1 MRKRAET
8 ADVSSLTTIDAPVAH
23 RAVVEEPVAPTRR
36 DLRRALAR
44 PELAMAAGLGLVVLV
59 MGWSAPSVVRLAGA
73 VGVVA
78 MAVAVGLDRDQVLAR
93 GRVVAAAGLT
103 VLTVADAGLPVVD
116 ALGAVATE
124 TLWRPLAAVVAYP
137 VLGRAMIIMV
147 GRYRMVRASDVV
159 VEAALVGA
167 AAAIALQVFV
177 NRLSQS
183 GGWEPASASL
193 GSLMVGLDV
202 ALAVVIARP
211 LTTAAARRGPVV
223 VVAASVA
230 ALLVGHLVAAIQIAG
245 GASPGLGATAPIAL
259 SLLAIGLGT
268 LYDAAVDRPAIIPVE
283 PPLFSP
289 AHAGVVVLAVI
300 AAPIVLAAQ
309 VALEVSVSGAVAVG
323 AGLIG
328 LVLAVHVVSLLQER
342 ADSEHQATHDPLTG
356 LPNRLLFM
364 DRVER
369 ALAHAVRNDVPVGV
383 LYIDLDRFKDVNDT
397 FGHQSGDRLLRET
410 ARRLAEC
417 ARHEDT
423 VARLSG
429 DEFAVLL
436 PHLRSADDVS
446 LVAGRIL
453 DALREPVELGQHS
466 IHTLASIGAAV
477 FPHDGSEPG
486 DLLSAADDAMY
497 RAKERGGAAVEMFSA
512 TLHEQ
517 AATRLELETELHRAI
532 AEDELVLFYQPI
544 VEASDGR
551 TSGAESLI
559 RWIHPDKGMVP
570 PNDFIPVAE
579 QSDLII
585 ELGNWVI
592 RTACRQLAEMARM
605 GLGDRFLTVNVSP
618 RHFREDLVTSIT
630 SALRESGAD
639 PSRLVVELTENAAVD
654 DVQLVAERLRE
665 LRQLGVKAA
674 IDDFGTGY
682 CGLQYLGE
690 LPVSTLKLDRS
701 FVQAMTPSSAAIVA
715 ATIAMTKTLGMTLVA
730 EGVETEDQRRFL
742 VAQGCDRMQGY
753 HLGRPM
759 PAAEFVDRLQT
770 EDRAFADAQMRRAM
784 GPSATAPVAPAAAPR
799 TPSLID

>member
-1 MRKRAET
+1 
-8 ADVSSLTTIDAPVAH
+8 VAQS
-23 RAVVEEPVAPTRR
+23 ALVEDPEVPTRPG
-36 DLRRALAR
+36 LRRALAR
-44 PELAMAAGLGLVVLV
+44 PELALIAGLAIAVLIV
-59 MGWSAPSVVRLAGA
+59 AWSSPSVVRISGA

-78 MAVAVGLDRDQVLAR
+78 MAVAVFLDRDVTQRR
-93 GRVVAAAGLT
+93 GRIVAALGLA
-103 VLTVADAGLPVVD
+103 VLTVADAGIPDVD

-124 TLWRPLAAVVAYP
+124 SLWRPLAAIVAYP
-137 VLGRAMIIMV
+137 VLSRAMIIMV

-159 VEAALVGA
+159 VEGALVGA
-167 AAAIALQVFV
+167 AAAIALQVVV
-177 NRLSQS
+177 NRMSHTT
-183 GGWEPASASL
+183 GWEPAGASL
-193 GSLMVGLDV
+193 GSLLGGLDV

-211 LTTAAARRGPVV
+211 LTSAAARRGPVV
-223 VVAASVA
+223 VVAASVG
-230 ALLVGHLVAAIQIAG
+230 ALLVGHVVTALRVADGVAPGIA
-245 GASPGLGATAPIAL
+245 AEAPIAL
-259 SLLAIGLGT
+259 ALLAIGIGT
-268 LYDAAVDRPAIIPVE
+268 LYDASVDRPAVIPVE

-289 AHAGVVVLAVI
+289 AHAGVVVVAVV
-300 AAPIVLAAQ
+300 AAPVVLAAQ
-309 VALEVSVSGAVAVG
+309 VAWEVSVSGAVAVG

-397 FGHQSGDRLLRET
+397 YGHEAGDRLLLET

-423 VARLSG
+423 VARLAG

-453 DALREPVELGQHS
+453 DALREPVDLGRDAV
-466 IHTLASIGAAV
+466 HTLASVGAAV
-477 FPHDGSEPG
+477 FPYDGSEPG

-517 AATRLELETELHRAI
+517 AATRLELETALHRAI
-532 AEDELVLFYQPI
+532 AEDELVLYYQPI

-551 TSGAESLI
+551 TSGAESLV
-559 RWIHPDKGMVP
+559 RWIHPEKGMIP
-570 PNDFIPVAE
+570 PNEFIPVAE

-585 ELGNWVI
+585 DLGNWVI
-592 RTACRQLAEMARM
+592 RTACNHLAELARQ
-605 GLGDRFLTVNVSP
+605 GLGDRFLTINVSP

-630 SALRESGAD
+630 SALRDTGAD
-639 PSRLVVELTENAAVD
+639 PSRLVVELTENAAVE

-665 LRQLGVKAA
+665 LRDLGIKAA

-715 ATIAMTKTLGMTLVA
+715 ATIAMTRTLGMKLVA
-730 EGVETEDQRRFL
+730 EGVETEEQRKFL
-742 VAQGCDRMQGY
+742 VSQGCDRMQGF

-759 PAAEFVDRLQT
+759 PAAEFVERLQS
-770 EDRAFADAQMRRAM
+770 EDRDFADAQLRRAM
-784 GPSATAPVAPAAAPR
+784 GEPIAARSSEVMGR
-799 TPSLID
+799 TLVD

>member
-1 MRKRAET
+1 M
-8 ADVSSLTTIDAPVAH
+8 
-23 RAVVEEPVAPTRR
+23 
-36 DLRRALAR
+36 RRALAR
-44 PELAMAAGLGLVVLV
+44 PELAVVVGVSFVVLLV
-59 MGWSAPSVVRLAGA
+59 AWSAPSVVRVAGA

-78 MAVAVGLDRDQVLAR
+78 MAVAVGLDRDVTLLR
-93 GRVVAAAGLT
+93 GRVVAAIGLA
-103 VLTVADAGLPVVD
+103 VLAIADAGLPAVD
-116 ALGAVATE
+116 ELGGVTEE

-137 VLGRAMIIMV
+137 VLSRAMIIMV

-167 AAAIALQVFV
+167 AAAIALQVVV
-177 NRLSQS
+177 NRMSES
-183 GGWEPASASL
+183 AGWEPAGAAL
-193 GSLMVGLDV
+193 GSLVVGLDV

-211 LTTAAARRGPVV
+211 LTNVAARRGPVV
-223 VVAASVA
+223 VVAGSVA
-230 ALLVGHLVAAIQIAG
+230 ALLGGHLVAAIQIAG
-245 GASPGLGATAPIAL
+245 GATPGMAATTPIAL

-268 LYDAAVDRPAIIPVE
+268 LYDAAADRPAIIPVE

-289 AHAGVVVLAVI
+289 AHAVIVVVAVV
-300 AAPIVLAAQ
+300 AAPAVLAAQ
-309 VALEVSVSGAVAVG
+309 VAWEVSVSGAVAVG

-342 ADSEHQATHDPLTG
+342 ADSEHQATHDVLTG
-356 LPNRLLFM
+356 LPNRLLFT
-364 DRVER
+364 DRLER

-397 FGHQSGDRLLRET
+397 FGHEAGDQLLRET

-423 VARLSG
+423 VARLAG

-453 DALREPVELGQHS
+453 DALREPTDLGPHAIHS
-466 IHTLASIGAAV
+466 LASVGAAV
-477 FPHDGSEPG
+477 FPYDGSLPG
-486 DLLSAADDAMY
+486 DLLSAADAAMY
-497 RAKERGGAAVEMFSA
+497 RAKDRGGSTVEMFSA

-517 AATRLELETELHRAI
+517 AATRLELETELHHAI
-532 AEDELVLFYQPI
+532 ANDELVLYYQPI

-551 TSGAESLI
+551 TSGAESLV
-559 RWIHPDKGMVP
+559 RWVHPTKGMIP

-585 ELGNWVI
+585 DLGNWVI
-592 RTACRQLAEMARM
+592 RSACRQLADLARL
-605 GLGDRFLTVNVSP
+605 GLGDRFVTVNVSP

-639 PSRLVVELTENAAVD
+639 PSRLVVELTENAAVE
-654 DVQLVAERLRE
+654 DVHLVAERLRE
-665 LRQLGVKAA
+665 LRALGIKAA

-730 EGVETEDQRRFL
+730 EGVETEEQRKFL

-759 PAAEFVDRLQT
+759 PASEFVERLQS
-770 EDRAFADAQMRRAM
+770 EDREFADRQMRQAM
-784 GPSATAPVAPAAAPR
+784 GAPAPAP
-799 TPSLID
+799 TLVD